1 MDSDSTQA
9 YEITFPD
16 GRKMRCSKIG
26 PAEQAAIDT
35 AIRFGERLVV
45 TISPIAASLA
55 ACRRASPISPP
66 PAGTL
71 GYGRPRRTHGGH
83 ASGGAVFA
91 DVRRPRSPAC

>member
-45 TISPIAASLA
+45 TISPDSRAADD
-55 ACRRASPISPP
+55 
-66 PAGTL
+66 
-71 GYGRPRRTHGGH
+71 GR
-83 ASGGAVFA
+83 F
-91 DVRRPRSPAC
+91 